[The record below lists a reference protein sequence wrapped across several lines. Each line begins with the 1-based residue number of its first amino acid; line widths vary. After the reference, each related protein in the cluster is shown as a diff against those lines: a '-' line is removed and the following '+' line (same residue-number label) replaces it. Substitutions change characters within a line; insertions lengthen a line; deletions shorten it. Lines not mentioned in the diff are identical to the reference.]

1 MRLFESWRP
10 GWGRWL
16 IGLSLAF
23 AAATWLLTACGG
35 AVQNAPLPQ
44 GKDYWF
50 IGPGFKRI
58 TVTVSQSQSR
68 QGNYVVTTTKTTTAT
83 GFTGIQMPERM
94 PAKSQS
100 APGNVELREANP
112 DLPVRP
118 FKTLGE
124 LP

>member
-1 MRLFESWRP
+1 MRVFESWKS

-16 IGLSLAF
+16 IGLTVAF
-23 AAATWLLTACGG
+23 AVAMSLLAACGG

-44 GKDYWF
+44 GKDWWF

-58 TVTVSQSQSR
+58 TVTVTQSQSR
-68 QGNYVVTTTKTTTAT
+68 QGNYIVTTTKTTTST
-83 GFTGIQMPERM
+83 GFTGIQMPVST
-94 PAKSQS
+94 PAATRT
-100 APGNVELREANP
+100 APGNPELREATP
-112 DLPVRP
+112 DLAGRP